1 MRRSEEDVVRLNLS
15 DFGLLGDLRFS
26 SRLLP
31 VDLVSADP
39 TSELVSQPEN
49 QQRRE
54 HMWRKHSTETKCV
67 NVCPSVHF
75 DI

>member
-1 MRRSEEDVVRLNLS
+1 MRRSEEDGVKLNLS

-31 VDLVSADP
+31 VDLVSTDP

-49 QQRRE
+49 RQRRE
-54 HMWRKHSTETKCV
+54 HMWRKHSAET
-67 NVCPSVHF
+67 
-75 DI
+75 